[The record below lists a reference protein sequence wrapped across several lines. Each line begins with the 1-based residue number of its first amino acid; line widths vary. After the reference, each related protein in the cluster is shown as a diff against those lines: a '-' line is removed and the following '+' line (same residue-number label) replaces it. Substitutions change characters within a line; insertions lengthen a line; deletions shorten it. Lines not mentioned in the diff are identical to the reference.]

1 MQEQPKVQQVIP
13 AVDQR
18 WAIFAEWHPTSPSV
32 SRPVAVT
39 RQVRVQGWA
48 LADGLLYGVVVEN
61 NVDGGIRLAERDRLF
76 LGYMSASWN
85 ASGTETERQEW
96 DRLMK
101 EADKRLRALDAQRS
115 GA

>member
-18 WAIFAEWHPTSPSV
+18 WAIFAQWHPPSPSV
-32 SRPVAVT
+32 PRPTAET

-48 LADGLLYGVVVEN
+48 LADGVLYGVVVEN
-61 NVDGGIRLAERDRLF
+61 NLGGGIRLAEKDPLF

-85 ASGTETERQEW
+85 SSGTEPERQEW
-96 DRLMK
+96 DRLMR
-101 EADKRLRALDAQRS
+101 EADKRLRALDVQPG